1 MTTTPHLT
9 TLVVLCSVLLHGKS
23 LVLSTTT
30 TRRCHLKRTTTKL
43 ECHHYCHNNE
53 QRQQQHK
60 ESANFGPTTFHA
72 AAASSTIQKST
83 RRRDLLV
90 RTPVTI
96 AAVAVVSFQNLLF
109 LPPSPI
115 WATTVDPK
123 TGIRL
128 PDPGEIEAAIPQ
140 DWTDVDNPF
149 FDEEEDD
156 DTGKS
161 QRLLF
166 ARLDDTPD
174 TNFYQDPRF
183 VEHVDENAVQLM
195 TDYISKVAIPSSSNT
210 NADNNNNNYGV
221 AVLDLCSSWVS
232 HIDKDVVAAAT
243 TKVVVDRISGL
254 GMNAKELQANPVLT
268 DFVVQDLN
276 TNPLLEK
283 YSDKSFDVVLCQLS
297 IDYLT
302 RPLEVLKEVSRILK
316 PGGTVHIL
324 FSNRLFLSKAVAS
337 WTGGDDIDHA
347 YTVACYLHFS
357 GGNFVNIQAKDLST
371 RRGRD
376 KRIVG
381 DPIEIGWAR
390 TRRCRD
396 DYLPRVHEL
405 ALTFIF
411 YLVRYFNTI
420 VTALALIF
428 FGYSKS
434 CKIKNMSSSSCKKCV
449 KVLRDLI
456 SGLQENN
463 NGDNVNVINDTN
475 KSFSSSNN
483 TDTSSESPPL
493 TLLKAIAGAA
503 AIPNQ
508 QKNLQ
513 VEEIEDGVRLT
524 IPVET
529 TLPALL
535 RRWTKLPQPYKD
547 EEENDDKGLLQP
559 IFQAM
564 ATSANDSLLNEQNA
578 NNQRFKEST
587 RPHSSP
593 HPPDKPLTDPL
604 TIELKCRKC
613 ASSGPEGGAR
623 AFLMGPQPLSVV
635 LCHNRIASN
644 KPEVEEI
651 LTHELV
657 HLFDVQTLQLDL
669 QDCENLAYSEVRAAK
684 AAECRDSWKQLQPYC
699 VKQKAISATNN
710 LFPKEGRNCINRV
723 FATAFADNR
732 PFDGDRKGMYA
743 TNTNTDHK
751 QSSNNSPTFTN
762 GSSDK

>member
-1 MTTTPHLT
+1 MTTTTPHLT
-9 TLVVLCSVLLHGKS
+9 TLVVLCSVLLHCKS

-30 TRRCHLKRTTTKL
+30 TRCCHLKRTTTKL
-43 ECHHYCHNNE
+43 ECHHNYCHNNE
-53 QRQQQHK
+53 QQQQHHR

-72 AAASSTIQKST
+72 AAAAESTAQKST

-96 AAVAVVSFQNLLF
+96 AAVAVSFQNLLF
-109 LPPSPI
+109 LPPSPT
-115 WATTVDPK
+115 WATTLDPK

-149 FDEEEDD
+149 FEENDEDD

-210 NADNNNNNYGV
+210 NANNNNNNHGNNDNNNNNNNHGV

-232 HIDKDVVAAAT
+232 HIDKDVVAAT
-243 TKVVVDRISGL
+243 TTTTMKVNRISGL

-276 TNPLLEK
+276 TNPLLQK
-283 YSDKSFDVVLCQLS
+283 YSDRSFDVVLCQLS

-371 RRGRD
+371 RKGRD

-381 DPIEIGWAR
+381 DPISRIGTDIYYIFAR
-390 TRRCRD
+390 KD
-396 DYLPRVHEL
+396 
-405 ALTFIF
+405 
-411 YLVRYFNTI
+411 
-420 VTALALIF
+420 
-428 FGYSKS
+428 
-434 CKIKNMSSSSCKKCV
+434 MSSSSCKKCV

-463 NGDNVNVINDTN
+463 NGDNDTN
-475 KSFSSSNN
+475 KSFSSGNN

-587 RPHSSP
+587 RPHSSL

-732 PFDGDRKGMYA
+732 PFNGDRKGMYA